1 MLSVYKKELR
11 SYFTSLTGYVA
22 IVLIL
27 VLSGIFIKIV
37 SFDARFVFIE
47 NALPTASI
55 VLMLAVPIIAM
66 SSFAGE
72 KTQKTDQLLY
82 SLPVSTGGI
91 VMGKYFAMLTVLSVP
106 VLIMSFIPFIL
117 SMYGTVNYFSTYVGF
132 LYFLLLIAAMLSI
145 CMFMSTVTESQ
156 VIAAV
161 LGAGALIVCY
171 FSVLLTSIVPKTESA
186 SLIACIVISVL
197 IAGISYLFVKNYYV
211 AIGVGAVLEAAVCIA
226 YIIDSSV
233 FLGLFGKM
241 IDVIAIFDR
250 FNLAVTSQMLDIT
263 TVAYY
268 LSVSV
273 FFCFLTGTAVE
284 KRRYS

>member
-1 MLSVYKKELR
+1 MSAIFKREFSSYMRNVTGPLFIALILMFEGITCLVYN
-11 SYFTSLTGYVA
+11 
-22 IVLIL
+22 L
-27 VLSGIFIKIV
+27 VLSSPHFEYSLNYLQLVLIV
-37 SFDARFVFIE
+37 
-47 NALPTASI
+47 
-55 VLMLAVPIIAM
+55 AVPVLAM
-66 SSFAGE
+66 RSLAEDKRGRI
-72 KTQKTDQLLY
+72 DQLLY
-82 SLPVSTGGI
+82 SLPMSLSRV

-106 VLIMSFIPFIL
+106 VLVMSFIPFVL

>member
-22 IVLIL
+22 ITLIL

-91 VMGKYFAMLTVLSVP
+91 VMGKYLAMLTVLSVP
-106 VLIMSFIPFIL
+106 ILVMSAVPFIL

-132 LYFLLLIAAMLSI
+132 LYFFLLIL
-145 CMFMSTVTESQ
+145 
-156 VIAAV
+156 
-161 LGAGALIVCY
+161 
-171 FSVLLTSIVPKTESA
+171 
-186 SLIACIVISVL
+186 
-197 IAGISYLFVKNYYV
+197 
-211 AIGVGAVLEAAVCIA
+211 
-226 YIIDSSV
+226 
-233 FLGLFGKM
+233 
-241 IDVIAIFDR
+241 
-250 FNLAVTSQMLDIT
+250 
-263 TVAYY
+263 
-268 LSVSV
+268 
-273 FFCFLTGTAVE
+273 
-284 KRRYS
+284 